1 MADREAYQAAMREAA
16 SAAWDQN
23 YQQAVTLYQR
33 ALDIVPDDAQALAGL
48 ALSLME
54 IGQQAEALKAYG
66 RVSQLV
72 PNDPLPLEKIAQI
85 LEDMNQIG
93 EAAKRY
99 QAVAELYFARR
110 EINSAIPNWERAVQL
125 NPDLPQPHVRLAMIY
140 EKNKD
145 TQQLAIYEYLSIAR
159 LLQQFNQLPKAEQ
172 ALQRAMQIDPTHADV
187 RSALADF
194 RRGVPL
200 QTVGT
205 PIQKRATAPARK
217 EVDEES
223 EEIGAE
229 EVVCRSP
236 ADESAHYSLGLLADL
251 VWSDQV
257 SQAGIEPLV
266 KAIELHQVG
275 SVNDAIA
282 NYSKV
287 LKTGLNHPALNF
299 NLGLLYLYSEQY
311 DEAFNMLSRELQDP
325 DYGLAANLGV
335 GQIYYTRNDV
345 HKASEHLIE
354 ALLRADTLLNDQ
366 VDQGGYERL
375 KGSLADQSVEYLN
388 DLCRALLPYLDDVK
402 WREKLTNTLTGY
414 AAQGKASYVPDLI
427 ELVLEGGRP
436 EMAASMERIDIYMS
450 RTSTRLAQEEI
461 YYAIEKS
468 PDYLPAHRRIAD
480 ILVKEG
486 RTQDAAIKINL
497 VANTYLMRGNP
508 DKAADLYAEVIELWP
523 ADMAARQKVIDMLK
537 EQGRVTE
544 ALYHWIEM
552 ADFHHRLMAD
562 TNKATEVYL
571 AALDYA
577 RKNDADPARTI
588 PILKALADIE
598 AQQLN
603 ARKALS
609 YYEQIVEIA
618 PDDQDTALAVITL
631 HFQMGQSDK
640 AIAAL
645 DSFIRYC
652 ITRGEA
658 GRAVSVLEEQ
668 SRLHPNEIGLRQRLA
683 DVYRQQKRIPEAI
696 AQMDAIGE
704 LLLDA
709 NRIDEAALVIR
720 KIVEMNPQDV
730 EGYRKLLSQLQSSGS
745 SSG

>member
-1 MADREAYQAAMREAA
+1 MADRETYQAAMREAA
-16 SAAWDQN
+16 SAAWDQD
-23 YQQAVTLYQR
+23 YQRAITLYQR
-33 ALDIVPDDAQALAGL
+33 ALKIAPDDAQALAGL

-54 IGQQAEALKAYG
+54 VGQQAEALKAYG

-72 PNDPLPLEKIAQI
+72 PNDPLPLEKMAQI
-85 LEDMNQIG
+85 LEEMNQID
-93 EAAKRY
+93 EAAKKY
-99 QAVAELYFARR
+99 LSVAELYFARR
-110 EINSAIPNWERAVQL
+110 EIKNAIPNWERAVQL
-125 NPDLPQPHVRLAMIY
+125 RPDLPQPHVRLAMIY

-145 TQQLAIYEYLSIAR
+145 TRQLAIYEYLSIAR
-159 LLQQFNQLPKAEQ
+159 LLQQFKQLPKAEQ
-172 ALQRAMQIDPTHADV
+172 ALQRAMQIDPTNTDV

-194 RRGVPL
+194 RRGAPL
-200 QTVGT
+200 QVVGA
-205 PIQKRATAPARK
+205 PVQQRATSELKKKQVEP
-217 EVDEES
+217 EPEIEE
-223 EEIGAE
+223 EETIN
-229 EVVCRSP
+229 RSP
-236 ADESAHYSLGLLADL
+236 TDEAAHYALGLLADL

-257 SQAGIEPLV
+257 SQAAIEPLV
-266 KAIELHQVG
+266 RAIELHQVG
-275 SVNDAIA
+275 SVEEAIQS
-282 NYSKV
+282 YSKA

-299 NLGLLYLYSEQY
+299 NLGLLFLYSDRF
-311 DEAFNMLSRELQDP
+311 DEAFNLLSRELASP
-325 DYGLAANLGV
+325 DYGLAANLGL
-335 GQIYYTRNDV
+335 GQVYYARNDV
-345 HKASEHLIE
+345 RTAAGYLVE
-354 ALLRADTLLNDQ
+354 ALYRADVALNDQ

-375 KGSLADQSVEYLN
+375 KSNLEEQSVEHLN
-388 DLCRALLPYLDDVK
+388 DLCHALLPYLDDVK
-402 WREKLTNTLTGY
+402 WREKLSNTFTGY
-414 AAQGKASYVPDLI
+414 AVQGKSSYVPDLI

-436 EMAASMERIDIYMS
+436 EMAAGMERIDLYMA
-450 RTSTRLAQEEI
+450 RNSTRMALEEA

-480 ILVKEG
+480 ILAKEG

-497 VANTYLMRGNP
+497 VANAYLMRGNA

-523 ADMAARQKVIDMLK
+523 ADMAARQKVIDMLR

-544 ALYHWIEM
+544 ALHQWIEM
-552 ADFHHRLMAD
+552 ADFYHRLMAD

-571 AALDYA
+571 AALNYA
-577 RKNDADPARTI
+577 KKNDAEPTRTI

-618 PDDQDTALAVITL
+618 PDDQDTALSVITL
-631 HFQMGQSDK
+631 NFQMGQSNK

-645 DSFIRYC
+645 DGFLRYC

-709 NRIDEAALVIR
+709 GRIEEATAVIS

-730 EGYRKLLSQLQSSGS
+730 EGYRKLLAQLQSSS
-745 SSG
+745 